1 VNVPVLEFET
11 RVRAAPRVIFASEL
25 PGPRSGPR
33 RAGRFR
39 AARGTLLVRVLDRH
53 GAFAEAVVFVLT
65 RDRELTVL
73 SGDGRLIEFERPLR
87 DRTGQPVTHADPV
100 RWLGAVRDLLSD
112 SGYEVLI
119 SRLPGAGESVLAP
132 MFRRRMPVVLL
143 AIVAA
148 VASMGLTKA
157 MLAFSGGRSAH
168 RSAVGG
174 RTEQLLTAPAS
185 LRGSRGRA
193 ALAAVADS
201 AARELAGSGDGSPVG
216 FDALTGLWDR
226 QRRPLDAD
234 VAWQPPRWWQSG
246 LALRALVRYLRTAHD
261 TDPAY
266 ARLIAEVYDA
276 NVYRPGTL
284 HPVDFENK
292 FMDDTGWWGLAWLEA
307 FEYERSVAGDAAAA
321 SRYLRLAEAEAYY
334 IWSSP
339 RTCGGQGIEFA
350 ANHTPNTVTDAE
362 FVSLAAQ
369 LSRIRSAP
377 GPWQDLALAAR
388 WLTAARGTLGWV
400 ESTGLVNMT
409 MGTVRA
415 TDTPGCRP
423 AGQGMTYMQGEMAD
437 ALTQMSAATGDAA
450 YAGQAT
456 AYINRALSPTGGML
470 AGGVLQE
477 PCEASASACA
487 RRSYN
492 ITVYK
497 GLLVDAVS
505 DWTRQTGAATYV
517 PFLYAQASAV
527 IRDSASD
534 GQRPAQCST
543 AHACQLS
550 MYWARREPADG
561 LPVGLNAGSQAAG
574 LSALTAALG

>member
-1 VNVPVLEFET
+1 M
-11 RVRAAPRVIFASEL
+11 
-25 PGPRSGPR
+25 
-33 RAGRFR
+33 
-39 AARGTLLVRVLDRH
+39 
-53 GAFAEAVVFVLT
+53 VFVLT
-65 RDRELTVL
+65 GNRELRVL
-73 SGDGRLIEFERPLR
+73 SGDARLIDFERPLT
-87 DRTGQPVTHADPV
+87 DGSGQLVTRAHPR
-100 RWLGAVRDLLSD
+100 RWLAAVRDLLYD

-119 SRLPGAGESVLAP
+119 SRLPGAGGSVLAP
-132 MFRRRMPVVLL
+132 RFPLRMPVVLL

-148 VASMGLTKA
+148 VGAMGVTKA
-157 MLAFSGGRSAH
+157 MTALSAGHAAARSSVDGRSQSPWA
-168 RSAVGG
+168 
-174 RTEQLLTAPAS
+174 APAL
-185 LRGSRGRA
+185 LRGSSGRA
-193 ALAAVADS
+193 ALAAVTDS

-216 FDALTGLWDR
+216 FDAQTGLWDR

-234 VAWQPPRWWQSG
+234 RAWQPPRWWQSG
-246 LALRALVRYLRTAHD
+246 LALRALARYLQTAHD
-261 TDPAY
+261 ANPVY
-266 ARLIAEVYDA
+266 GRLIAEVYDA

-307 FEYERSVAGDAAAA
+307 FRYERSVAGDTEAAT
-321 SRYLRLAEAEAYY
+321 RYLRLAEAEASY

-369 LSRIRSAP
+369 LSRARAAP

-388 WLTAARGTLGWV
+388 WLANARGTLGWL
-400 ESTGLVNMT
+400 EDSGLVNMT
-409 MGTVRA
+409 AGTVRA
-415 TDTPGCRP
+415 TDTRGCRP
-423 AGQGMTYMQGEMAD
+423 AGRGMTYMQGEMAD
-437 ALTQMSAATGDAA
+437 ALTQMSAATGDGA
-450 YAGQAT
+450 YSGQAT
-456 AYINRALSPTGGML
+456 AYINRALSPAGGML
-470 AGGVLQE
+470 TGGVLQE
-477 PCEASASACA
+477 PCEAGAAACA

-505 DWTRQTGAATYV
+505 DWTRQTRAATYV
-517 PFLYAQASAV
+517 PFLDAQASAV

-534 GQRPAQCST
+534 GHRARQCAT
-543 AHACQLS
+543 AHVCQLS

-561 LPVGLNAGSQAAG
+561 LPLGLNAGSQAAG